1 MPLLQRQI
9 QPRYLGRQQLDES
22 VRTDLQ
28 ATFVNS
34 LSGVMRQLG
43 SLSKHAEDL
52 LSQVVGEI
60 QKVKRKAD
68 SLNSRI
74 ERAAQRVLQLNP
86 LEEQGETWWQ
96 LTFYICGPLMYTR
109 VIIDAVEGHSCVELI
124 PIVNCWATTQLLV
137 VFTSRTFQ
145 PRGLCQLLTR

>member
-9 QPRYLGRQQLDES
+9 LPRYLGRQQLDES

-52 LSQVVGEI
+52 LSQVFGEI

-74 ERAAQRVLQLNP
+74 ERAAQRLSQLNP
-86 LEEQGETWWQ
+86 LEEQGET
-96 LTFYICGPLMYTR
+96 
-109 VIIDAVEGHSCVELI
+109 
-124 PIVNCWATTQLLV
+124 
-137 VFTSRTFQ
+137 
-145 PRGLCQLLTR
+145 

>member
-9 QPRYLGRQQLDES
+9 EPRYLGRQQLDEA

-68 SLNSRI
+68 LLNSRV
-74 ERAAQRVLQLNP
+74 ERAAQRLLQLNP
-86 LEEQGETWWQ
+86 LEEQGKT
-96 LTFYICGPLMYTR
+96 
-109 VIIDAVEGHSCVELI
+109 
-124 PIVNCWATTQLLV
+124 
-137 VFTSRTFQ
+137 
-145 PRGLCQLLTR
+145 

>member
-1 MPLLQRQI
+1 M
-9 QPRYLGRQQLDES
+9 
-22 VRTDLQ
+22 RTDLQ

-86 LEEQGETWWQ
+86 LEEQGETW
-96 LTFYICGPLMYTR
+96 
-109 VIIDAVEGHSCVELI
+109 
-124 PIVNCWATTQLLV
+124 
-137 VFTSRTFQ
+137 
-145 PRGLCQLLTR
+145 